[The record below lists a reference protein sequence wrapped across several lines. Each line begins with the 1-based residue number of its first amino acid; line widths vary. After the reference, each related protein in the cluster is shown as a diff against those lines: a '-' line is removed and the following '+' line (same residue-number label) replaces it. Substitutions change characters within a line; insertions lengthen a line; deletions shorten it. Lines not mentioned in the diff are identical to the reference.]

1 MVGGEQGRGVSWI
14 SYSHKLYHTITREG
28 QSSFFFLFVPTLFPS
43 LSLSRTPSPHSL
55 TTLLL
60 LFLTI
65 PHLLSNQ
72 SHPLTSNLS
81 PSLSTLMYMT
91 VADGSSVYS
100 HRCQITLIDDLSKIN
115 HFMLTFFCLLLF
127 SEYASKGSGGGVT
140 VEELVPFL
148 ITAPWRKEQLMLAG
162 DIESNPGPYYTEYG
176 EDLCMVLILYIST
189 STSYLLTSKCN
200 YITSWYAIQ

>member
-115 HFMLTFFCLLLF
+115 HFMLTFFLSSPVLRVCLQGEWWWCDCGGAGTLPHYCSLEERATDVSWWHRVKSWALLHR
-127 SEYASKGSGGGVT
+127 V
-140 VEELVPFL
+140 
-148 ITAPWRKEQLMLAG
+148 WW
-162 DIESNPGPYYTEYG
+162 GPVYG
-176 EDLCMVLILYIST
+176 TYII
-189 STSYLLTSKCN
+189 
-200 YITSWYAIQ
+200 YINIY